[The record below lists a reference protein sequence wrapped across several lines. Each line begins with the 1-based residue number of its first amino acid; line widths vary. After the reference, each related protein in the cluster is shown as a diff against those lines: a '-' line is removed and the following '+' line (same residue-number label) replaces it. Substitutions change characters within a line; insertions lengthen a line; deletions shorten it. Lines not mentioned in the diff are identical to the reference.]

1 MNIYEKCPVLEIGK
15 PATHTMDTGHTD
27 IIRKIQ

>member
-15 PATHTMDTGHTD
+15 PVMHTMDTGHTD